1 MAIVFIRVI
10 ILYILII
17 VSMRIMGK
25 RQLGEME
32 PNELVIAM
40 IISDLA
46 SVPMQDMG
54 IPLLNGILP
63 IVTLVAMNM
72 LISILSVLN
81 IRFRTVINGASSIII
96 KNGEIV
102 QREMRKNRFTVDELF
117 EELRLQ
123 GIVDISAVK
132 YGILESNGRMSI
144 IPYPNQA
151 PPTAEMMGITA
162 NGSELQTI
170 IINAGR
176 VLNKN
181 LKGSGHD
188 SAWLLNQLK
197 SRRINSPQD
206 VYLMTVDEKGGV
218 YVSLRKTRDEDGKK
232 GVFKK

>member
-17 VSMRIMGK
+17 ISMRVMGK
-25 RQLGEME
+25 RQLGELE
-32 PNELVIAM
+32 PSELVIAM

-63 IVTLVAMNM
+63 IVILVAMSM

-81 IRFRTVINGASSIII
+81 IRFRTVINGTSSIII

-123 GIVDISAVK
+123 GVVDISTVK
-132 YGILESNGRMSI
+132 YGILESNGRMSVI
-144 IPYPNQA
+144 LYPNQA
-151 PPTAEMMGITA
+151 PPTSEMLGMAADG
-162 NGSELQTI
+162 NELQTI
-170 IINAGR
+170 IINSGHI
-176 VLNKN
+176 LGKN
-181 LKGSGHD
+181 LKGSGRDHT
-188 SAWLLNQLK
+188 WLFNQLK
-197 SRRINSPQD
+197 QHKINSPED
-206 VYLMTVDEKGGV
+206 VYLMTVDERGGV
-218 YVSLRKTRDEDGKK
+218 YISLRNTKDNAAKK
-232 GVFKK
+232 GVYKT